1 PARARRSDRGCVPC
15 PGVAGRVRA
24 AALAGRACEV
34 GAEACSNMCD
44 WPARRRALI
53 YPSGRPMLSRSL
65 KSLFGSHNERVTRQ
79 LNRVAARINTLEP
92 ACEKLSDEELRAK
105 TDEFKQRYAAGES
118 LDKLLPEA
126 FA

>member
-1 PARARRSDRGCVPC
+1 
-15 PGVAGRVRA
+15 
-24 AALAGRACEV
+24 
-34 GAEACSNMCD
+34 
-44 WPARRRALI
+44 
-53 YPSGRPMLSRSL
+53 MLSRSL

-118 LDKLLPEA
+118 LDQLLPEA
-126 FA
+126 FAVVREASKRKLGLRHYDVQLVGGMVLHQG